1 MCNLFCMIDATPI
14 SKILISALHV
24 LAVLHEMLS
33 CMLSCMNPF
42 CFVLL
47 ENVFFFNLMFDKGD
61 SFFLKIFT

>member
-1 MCNLFCMIDATPI
+1 MTMCNLFCMIDATPI

-47 ENVFFFNLMFDKGD
+47 ENV
-61 SFFLKIFT
+61 SFSI

>member
-33 CMLSCMNPF
+33 CMLSCMNLF
-42 CFVLL
+42 CFARKP
-47 ENVFFFNLMFDKGD
+47 FFFNLMFDKGD
-61 SFFLKIFT
+61 